1 MRKSKKNIIPLQS
14 ENPLNPV
21 PLPINQNLG
30 YYDTFVSYINS
41 LNNSKYFIG
50 IMMILLNLGS
60 RYLMME
66 LSEDQEQLF
75 NNVIIRRIVIFTVVF
90 IAVRDIWV
98 SLIITAVF
106 IIFVSN
112 LFNTN
117 SIYCIMG
124 KKKGIFRNIT
134 KVDYEKAKSVIKLYE
149 LQSNNKST
157 NDNKSINDNK
167 STNDK

>member
-1 MRKSKKNIIPLQS
+1 MRKSKKNLIISQS
-14 ENPLNPV
+14 ENPLNPI

-30 YYDTFVSYINS
+30 YYDTFISYINS

-106 IIFVSN
+106 IVFVSN

-117 SIYCIMG
+117 SSYCIMG

-134 KVDYEKAKSVIKLYE
+134 KVDYEKAKSVIKLYD
-149 LQSNNKST
+149 LQSNNKPP
-157 NDNKSINDNK
+157 NDNKSSNNK
-167 STNDK
+167 

>member
-1 MRKSKKNIIPLQS
+1 MRKSKKNVIPLHS

-117 SIYCIMG
+117 SSYCIMG

-157 NDNKSINDNK
+157 NNK